1 MARIVMKFGGT
12 SVADC
17 QHITHVATR
26 VKNQWEAGDEIIVVV
41 SAMSGVTNQLVGY
54 VDTISRLYDTR
65 EYDTILSSGE
75 QVTAGLMALQLQHL
89 GVPARSWL
97 GWQIPIL
104 TDEMHGKA
112 RIREIQTAEIN
123 KRLETYREVA
133 VVAGFQGLSPK
144 GRIAT
149 LGRGGS
155 DTSAVALAAALRAE
169 RCDIYTDVDGIY
181 TADPRIVAKAQ
192 KLDRISHEEMLEL
205 ASLGSKV
212 LQTRSV
218 ELAMNHQVKLQV
230 LSSFEDKPGTMVER
244 EDTSVEQQIVSG
256 IAHTLD
262 EAKITL
268 IQISDTPGIAATIFG
283 ILAQAAINIDMIV
296 QSVSADGQLTDMTFT
311 VPKSDLSQALDV
323 LEKNAQQIGYSDLI
337 ADSRICKI
345 SVVGVGM
352 RSHAGVALTMFQTLA
367 EKNINIQVISTSEI
381 KISTLVAEEYAE
393 LAIRALHTAYGLD
406 QQ

>member
-17 QHITHVATR
+17 QHIAHVAAR

-112 RIREIQTAEIN
+112 RIREIQTAEIT

-244 EDTSVEQQIVSG
+244 EDTSVEQKIVSG

-268 IQISDTPGIAATIFG
+268 VQISDTPGIAATIFG
-283 ILAQAAINIDMIV
+283 TLAQAAINIDMIV

-323 LEKNAQQIGYSDLI
+323 LEKNAQQIGYGDLI